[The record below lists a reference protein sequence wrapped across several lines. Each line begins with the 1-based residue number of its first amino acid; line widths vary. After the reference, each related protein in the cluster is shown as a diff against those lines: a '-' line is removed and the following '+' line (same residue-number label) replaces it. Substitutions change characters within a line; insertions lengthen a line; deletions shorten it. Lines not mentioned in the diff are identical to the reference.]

1 VIVFATDLLIVA
13 WLTEGQKGR
22 TIEAPEF
29 VRILNLIDDA
39 NHSQDATEFLN
50 LGSLSRLEQYVGNEL
65 TDMSHG
71 RDLPG

>member
-1 VIVFATDLLIVA
+1 MIVFATDLLIAA
-13 WLTEGQKGR
+13 WLTDGQKGR

-39 NHSQDATEFLN
+39 NHSQDATELLK
-50 LGSLSRLEQYVGNEL
+50 LGSLSRLKQYVSNVL
-65 TDMSHG
+65 SDMAHG